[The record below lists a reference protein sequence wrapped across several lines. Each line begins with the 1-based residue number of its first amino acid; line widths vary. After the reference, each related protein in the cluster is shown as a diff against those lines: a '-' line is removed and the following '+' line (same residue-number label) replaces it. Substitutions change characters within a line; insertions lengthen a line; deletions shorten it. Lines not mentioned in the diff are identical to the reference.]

1 MMEVFGECHAHV
13 IMDGKNYKKAVE
25 MHREQV
31 RDDVIRS
38 CLKQYQELGI
48 SFVRDGGDACGVSR
62 RTKELAGEYGI
73 DYRSPIFA
81 IHKEGHYGSIVG
93 RGFTTMKEDHS
104 LVLEARKKGAD
115 FINIMT
121 TGLMDFADHGKVT
134 GTPLDAKE
142 VKEMVHIAHEEGF
155 AVMSHTNGT
164 YGVQAALEAGTDSV
178 EHGNYMDRETVCM
191 LAKSHTVWVPTL
203 VTVRNLLNCG
213 RYEDSVILP
222 IMEHAAENLRLAFE
236 KGAKV
241 ALGSDA
247 GAYQVP
253 HGKGT
258 CDEWNAF
265 RQILG
270 DSPEVRK
277 WVLQGEQEIRSR
289 FQRS

>member
-1 MMEVFGECHAHV
+1 MFGECHAHV

-93 RGFTTMKEDHS
+93 RGFTTMKEYHS
-104 LVLEARKKGAD
+104 LVLEARKEGAD
-115 FINIMT
+115 FIKIMT